1 MPDEPLAELAKG
13 VPSVEGRSASGGEAA
28 PAPEDML
35 ESVEPAETSPAAEVL
50 RSVERLAKEAESAV
64 AEEETEPPPSP
75 SDPTSLTPAAH
86 AAAVA
91 HPKDKLLND
100 IESVM
105 QEDLKELY
113 KQLPPERRQAFKTR
127 GEHVAQAV
135 RTLALNAHANAKKIF
150 QLLFGWLKML
160 PGVNRFFLEQ
170 EAKIKTDKILLAADE
185 EKRRGTIS

>member
-1 MPDEPLAELAKG
+1 MPDEPL
-13 VPSVEGRSASGGEAA
+13 VEIPKPAPEAA
-28 PAPEDML
+28 PLVEDML
-35 ESVEPAETSPAAEVL
+35 ESVEPVEAAPEAEVFK
-50 RSVERLAKEAESAV
+50 SGERLAKESESVV
-64 AEEETEPPPSP
+64 AEEETEPPPPPDASVAP
-75 SDPTSLTPAAH
+75 TPAMH

-91 HPKDKLLND
+91 HPKGKLLTD
-100 IESVM
+100 IESIM

-127 GEHVAQAV
+127 GEQVAEAV
-135 RTLALNAHANAKKIF
+135 RVLASAAKINAKKIF

-185 EKRRGTIS
+185 EKRRGTLS